1 MGELEWSQNLEE
13 GSGTEIGEGV
23 EGHGAQM
30 KGRPQMESFEARIG
44 EKSVWG
50 GLQVAVNERDRIG
63 QGAGGEWGWVGT
75 GGTVRGVGK
84 MGAWDMGDGGLPG
97 LEFRSG

>member
-30 KGRPQMESFEARIG
+30 KGRPQMESFEAGIG

-50 GLQVAVNERDRIG
+50 GLQVAVNGRDRIG

-75 GGTVRGVGK
+75 GTVRGVGK
-84 MGAWDMGDGGLPG
+84 MGARHKEDGGLSG
-97 LEFRSG
+97 LEFRSE